1 MYKNWIGFF
10 SSKMTIFF
18 TLHYETNI
26 DPVKIIARGD

>member
-1 MYKNWIGFF
+1 MYKNWIVFF
-10 SSKMTIFF
+10 FFQNDDFF